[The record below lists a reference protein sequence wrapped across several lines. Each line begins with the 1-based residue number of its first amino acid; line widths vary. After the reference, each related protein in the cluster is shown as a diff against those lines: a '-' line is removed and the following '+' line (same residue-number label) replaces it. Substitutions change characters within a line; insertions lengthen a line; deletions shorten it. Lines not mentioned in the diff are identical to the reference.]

1 MTEEAVITET
11 HLELHF

>member
-1 MTEEAVITET
+1 MT